1 MHPNEQ
7 LLRACYDA
15 FERRDIPGL
24 LAMFSDDIAFTIPAP
39 ACSPARSPASGEVGR
54 YFSIV
59 QAHAAETHRVEVLDV
74 LAGDARA
81 IALLRAMGSRGDD
94 VFDMTVVH
102 VCEISEDK
110 VTELR
115 IIPTDQYAFDAFW
128 S

>member
-7 LLRACYDA
+7 ILRDCYDA
-15 FERRDIPGL
+15 FGRRDIPGL
-24 LAMFSDDIAFTIPAP
+24 LGLCSDDIAFKIPG
-39 ACSPARSPASGEVGR
+39 SSVQSGTFAGQEEAAR

-59 QAHAAETHRVEVLDV
+59 QKHTAGTHRLEVLDV
-74 LAGDARA
+74 LANETRA
-81 IALLRAMGSRGDD
+81 IALLRALGERGDD

-102 VCEISEDK
+102 ICAIADGK
-110 VTELR
+110 VTEVR

>member
-24 LAMFSDDIAFTIPAP
+24 LAMFSDDIAFTIPGT
-39 ACSPARSPASGEVGR
+39 SVQSGTFAGKQEVGR
-54 YFSIV
+54 YFAIV
-59 QAHAAETHRVEVLDV
+59 QRHAAGTHRVEVLDV

-81 IALLRAMGSRGDD
+81 IALLRALGSRGDA
-94 VFDMTVVH
+94 VFDMMVVH
-102 VCEISEDK
+102 IWEISEGK
-110 VTELR
+110 VTGVR
-115 IIPTDQYAFDAFW
+115 IVPTDQYAFDAFW